1 MKSLAVSDQEKV
13 LDLQEFFNTS
23 NVSNKRL
30 IEIKEN
36 LIKLLKELVEDK
48 IIYNQLGIILKSGK
62 KKCSVL
68 ICTQNKICRII
79 NFLIETC

>member
-36 LIKLLKELVEDK
+36 LIKLLKKLVEDK

-62 KKCSVL
+62 KK
-68 ICTQNKICRII
+68 R
-79 NFLIETC
+79 FR

>member
-62 KKCSVL
+62 KK
-68 ICTQNKICRII
+68 R
-79 NFLIETC
+79 FR

>member
-48 IIYNQLGIILKSGK
+48 IIYNQLRIILKSGK
-62 KKCSVL
+62 KK
-68 ICTQNKICRII
+68 R
-79 NFLIETC
+79 FR